1 MTKSENEIFDIP
13 ESDKKVTIQ
22 VEEKKPKKKSRK
34 PLGDEEKAALIQRL
48 KEGRE
53 RKKRE
58 REQNKEKPAAA
69 APSQPAAKTRP
80 DSPIPK
86 PVVERRNDLSEEIKL
101 LREQIKST
109 RERQEILELR
119 SELKEL
125 KAQQKKL
132 DNNNRPENVRP
143 QKINPPTRPNPTDSH
158 AQRQV
163 SPPPQPKVPP
173 KPQPPK
179 ILKKR
184 YR

>member
-1 MTKSENEIFDIP
+1 MPKSENEIFDIP
-13 ESDKKVTIQ
+13 ESEKKVTIQ

-58 REQNKEKPAAA
+58 REQNKDKPAAA
-69 APSQPAAKTRP
+69 PAPVKSRP
-80 DSPIPK
+80 DTPTPK
-86 PVVERRNDLSEEIKL
+86 PVVERKNDLSEEIKL

-119 SELKEL
+119 AELKEL
-125 KAQQKKL
+125 KAQQKKI
-132 DNNNRPENVRP
+132 DNSNRSENVIAR
-143 QKINPPTRPNPTDSH
+143 KNPPPSKPNPIDSH

-163 SPPPQPKVPP
+163 SPPPQRKVQIQP
-173 KPQPPK
+173 PQPAKPK